1 VPKTKTPKEEVN
13 TTERKN
19 EKKNGNINNIQIVYY
34 VQLLLG
40 IRVRIIGRR
49 RRERRRRVYLL
60 STGN

>member
-1 VPKTKTPKEEVN
+1 MPKTKTPKEEVN

-19 EKKNGNINNIQIVYY
+19 EKKNGNNIQIVYY

-49 RRERRRRVYLL
+49 RTREEEEGL
-60 STGN
+60 SS

>member
-19 EKKNGNINNIQIVYY
+19 EKKNGNNIQIVYY